1 MLRIF
6 LGLLALGALGAC
18 ASSETRSVEQVQLD
32 DGCYRVDKA
41 ADVYRVCPER
51 VQIGRR
57 TGILND
63 EGYCKI
69 GINIREDGSVSRVR
83 VRAAKP
89 RRMESLCTRVAYDW
103 RLAAYVDGKRT
114 GVENVDAA
122 VVMIRQRQS
131 PQDTPDLNAYGG
143 EILFDTATIE
153 RL

>member
-32 DGCYRVDKA
+32 DGCYRVAKT

-57 TGILND
+57 TGVLSSP
-63 EGYCKI
+63 GYCKI
-69 GINIREDGSVSRVR
+69 GINIREDGTVSRVR
-83 VRAAKP
+83 VKAAKP
-89 RRMESLCTRVAYDW
+89 RRMEPLCTRVAYDW
-103 RLAAYVDGKRT
+103 RLAAYADGQRMAVD
-114 GVENVDAA
+114 NVDAA
-122 VVMIRQRQS
+122 VVMVRRRDS
-131 PQDTPDLNAYGG
+131 PRDTPDLDTYGG
-143 EILFDTATIE
+143 EILFDTAMIE